1 MKLKTI
7 LISEPFLKCET
18 CGYRLAT
25 KETLRR
31 HELVHSDKRYW
42 LCSKCPTKFKHY
54 HGAINHGMHKHN
66 EQIVPIRMDP
76 IDPVSVRDFNLLS
89 EIVKILISKRP
100 KD

>member
-1 MKLKTI
+1 MKLEKNETD
-7 LISEPFLKCET
+7 SDPFEKCET

-76 IDPVSVRDFNLLS
+76 IDPVRFGIFEFFALELLVS
-89 EIVKILISKRP
+89 LQFCI
-100 KD
+100 